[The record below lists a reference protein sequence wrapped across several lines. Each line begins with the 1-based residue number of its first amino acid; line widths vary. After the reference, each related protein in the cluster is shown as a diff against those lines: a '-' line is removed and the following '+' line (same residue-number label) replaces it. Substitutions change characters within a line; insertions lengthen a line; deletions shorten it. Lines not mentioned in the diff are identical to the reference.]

1 MTFSTFLAFRFLRA
15 KHKPGVLR
23 LITGLA
29 IFGVAAGVA
38 SLVLALGMNSGFRQV
53 IQEGLLGATA
63 HVSLVRTA
71 GDGMRD
77 YRALAER
84 LGRWPHVR
92 AVAPAVYETVLMA
105 SGSRAKGVVLKG
117 MEPESEKRIGDIL
130 RSMPASAL
138 QSLGPD
144 ENRAEGLL
152 LGKVLARELN
162 VAAGDWLTITSPQGH
177 LTPFGI
183 VPRTKRYRVAGIFD
197 SGFYDYDSAWAFG
210 DLRSVQALLGLGDV
224 ASILEFRLDDLNLAD
239 RIGGEIVRAAGEGFT
254 ATNWME
260 QNKALFRAL
269 RLEKLVTALFIGLIV
284 FVAGLNILV
293 LLVMT
298 VNQKA
303 RDIAVLVALGARA
316 AQISRVFVSQGLAVG
331 LLGTFL
337 GLVAGNGLSWLCDHF
352 RLIPLDPEIYAIS
365 YVPFQVQLTDGIW
378 ITLAAGV
385 ISWAAT
391 LYPARSA
398 TAILPVEILRYQ

>member
-1 MTFSTFLAFRFLRA
+1 MRFSTFLAFRFLRA

-29 IFGVAAGVA
+29 VFGVAAGVA
-38 SLVLALGMNSGFRQV
+38 SLVLALAMNNGFRQA

-63 HVSLVRTA
+63 HVSLTRPA
-71 GDGMRD
+71 GDGIRD
-77 YRALAER
+77 YRALAEKLSR
-84 LGRWPHVR
+84 LPHVR
-92 AVAPAVYETVLMA
+92 AVAPAVYETVLIA

-117 MEPESEKRIGDIL
+117 VEPAAENRIGNIL
-130 RSMPASAL
+130 RSVPAQTLS
-138 QSLGPD
+138 SLGPD
-144 ENRAEGLL
+144 ENRVEGLL
-152 LGKVLARELN
+152 LGKVMAQELH
-162 VAAGDWLTITSPQGH
+162 VAAGDWVTITSPQGH

-197 SGFYDYDSAWAFG
+197 SGFYDYDTGWVFG
-210 DLRSVQALLGLGDV
+210 DLRSVQALLGLGDI
-224 ASILEFRLDDLNLAD
+224 ASILEFRLDDLNLANGAG
-239 RIGGEIVRAAGEGFT
+239 RELVRVAGEGFS

-298 VNQKA
+298 VNQKT
-303 RDIAVLVALGARA
+303 RDIAILVAMGATPAQIARA
-316 AQISRVFVSQGLAVG
+316 FISQGLAIGV
-331 LLGTFL
+331 LGTL
-337 GLVAGNGLSWLCDHF
+337 VGLVAGNGLSWLSNHF
-352 RLIPLDPEIYAIS
+352 HLIPLNPEIYAIS
-365 YVPFQVQLTDGIW
+365 YLPFRAQLADGIW
-378 ITLAAGV
+378 ITLAAAV

-398 TAILPVEILRYQ
+398 AAILPVEILRYQ